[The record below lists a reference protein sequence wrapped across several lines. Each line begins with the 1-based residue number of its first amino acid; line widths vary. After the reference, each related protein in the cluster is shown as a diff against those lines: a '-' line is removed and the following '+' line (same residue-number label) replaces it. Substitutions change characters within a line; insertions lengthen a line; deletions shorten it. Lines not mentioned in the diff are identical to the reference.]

1 MSPYLRG
8 VQFWDTLWDNIRFS
22 PAKSNALI
30 SLNYFDVSLHTAYA
44 QAKELALAQHSV
56 PLLTAGS
63 IQTEQR
69 AGGQFVYRYR
79 YNAAGK
85 RVTEYLGPASD
96 TATAERV
103 EAAKQEIADQA
114 RIADY
119 SRKLRAL
126 GFYSADNSTLV
137 TVASL
142 FNAGV
147 FGGGGVLIG
156 THAYG
161 VMLNELGVSA
171 SPFPM
176 TEDVDVARAARIE
189 LAAMPDEGLLG
200 LLKQTGLPFHE
211 VPTLKRGA
219 PSTSFKVRGHKLKVD
234 LLMPA
239 RGKPYEPIAVA
250 ELHAHAM
257 GLPYLDYLLRD
268 TTAAVLIGRDRM
280 VPVTVPHAGWFCLH
294 KLALYALRTGAD
306 NPKREKDVFQAAVL
320 AQALTHKS
328 DFLLSEAIE
337 GMDAKLKVRIRPG
350 VKRALVLL
358 GEGTPEASAVLE
370 KLA

>member
-1 MSPYLRG
+1 M
-8 VQFWDTLWDNIRFS
+8 
-22 PAKSNALI
+22 K
-30 SLNYFDVSLHTAYA
+30 YFDISLHTAYA
-44 QAKELALAQHSV
+44 QAKELALAQRSV

-63 IQTEQR
+63 IQFEPR

-79 YNAAGK
+79 YDARGK
-85 RVTEYLGPASD
+85 RVTEYLGAVSD
-96 TATAERV
+96 DATAPKLAR
-103 EAAKQEIADQA
+103 ATQEIEEQA

-137 TVASL
+137 TVAAL

-161 VMLNELGVSA
+161 VLLNELGVSA

-176 TEDVDVARAARIE
+176 TEDVDVARGARIE
-189 LAAMPDEGLLG
+189 LAAVPETGLLG
-200 LLKQTGLPFHE
+200 LLEQTGLPFDE

-219 PSTSFKVRGHKLKVD
+219 PSTSFRVRGRNLKVD
-234 LLMPA
+234 LLVPA
-239 RGKPYEPIAVA
+239 RGKPYVPIAVP
-250 ELHAHAM
+250 ELGAHAM
-257 GLPYLDYLLRD
+257 SLPYLEYLLRD
-268 TTAAVLIGRDRM
+268 TSTAMLIGRDRM
-280 VPVTVPHAGWFCLH
+280 VPVAVPHAGWFCLH
-294 KLALYALRTGAD
+294 KLALYSLRTGAD
-306 NPKREKDVFQAAVL
+306 NPKREKDVLQAAVL
-320 AQALTHKS
+320 AQALMHKS

-337 GMDAKLKVRIRPG
+337 GMDAKLKARIRPG
-350 VKRALVLL
+350 VKRALAAL
-358 GEGTPEASAVLE
+358 GEGSPETAAVLE